1 MICFVFFPPFDSF
14 LSEPLWGFMDAVHG
28 CQYSFIRKAFPAN
41 YSFTGRKNLQEIHF
55 KPPDQAGRPNFASD
69 KTKPV
74 TKGKNQ
80 GKTREC
86 E

>member
-1 MICFVFFPPFDSF
+1 M
-14 LSEPLWGFMDAVHG
+14 
-28 CQYSFIRKAFPAN
+28 
-41 YSFTGRKNLQEIHF
+41 HF

-80 GKTREC
+80 GKTMEC